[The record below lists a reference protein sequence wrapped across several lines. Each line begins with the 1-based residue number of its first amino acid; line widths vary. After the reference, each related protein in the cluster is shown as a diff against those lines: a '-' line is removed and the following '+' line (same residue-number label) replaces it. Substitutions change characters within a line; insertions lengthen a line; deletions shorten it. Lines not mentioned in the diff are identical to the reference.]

1 MIEADDHGALVSG
14 ETSLLIVDDEAN
26 LRNQL
31 AKAMERRGFTAE
43 VVGTVAEGKRAVSA
57 NPPAP
62 RTRSAPKLIDIS
74 MRHPFYRPNVGATFR
89 S

>member
-1 MIEADDHGALVSG
+1 MTQAEDHGALVSG

-43 VVGTVAEGKRAVSA
+43 VAETVAEGKRAVSA

-74 MRHPFYRPNVGATFR
+74 MRHTFYRSNVGAK
-89 S
+89 SQS